1 MQNVTMK
8 QQGDIPTITIDT
20 SKRNGL
26 SGSGKSEVI
35 ASTGG
40 NVPVPGNEGI
50 RIGVNCYSPV
60 AK

>member
-8 QQGDIPTITIDT
+8 QQGDILTITIDT

-26 SGSGKSEVI
+26 SSSGKSEVI

-40 NVPVPGNEGI
+40 NIPVPGNEEI
-50 RIGVNCYSPV
+50 RIGINCYIPV
-60 AK
+60 VK